1 MFSFCADPSAID
13 GLTWLSCYLTT
24 GKHMAFYLSFLVVLV
39 LLALAAPMAM
49 VFGFFGA
56 LACRSGL
63 APVRLFGQG
72 YITMVRGIPDI
83 AFFLFVPVALD
94 QAFEFLRH
102 KILCS
107 EITQPVWR
115 GNEFLVC
122 DAAKLPL
129 GTSPQW
135 VHEIYGFMLAL
146 LAFAV
151 VFGAFAGNTLRGA
164 MRAVPEA
171 QLQAAAAFGMTRRQ
185 IFWRVHLPQM
195 WVFALPGLSNLW
207 MILVKA
213 TPLLFLLGVEDVV
226 YWARELGGSKT
237 SAHSYPHGD
246 WRLWYFLGLLVFYLT
261 LTWISERFFARLM
274 ARFSFGQATL
284 GSAEAAS

>member
-1 MFSFCADPSAID
+1 M
-13 GLTWLSCYLTT
+13 
-24 GKHMAFYLSFLVVLV
+24 SFLVVLE
-39 LLALAAPMAM
+39 LLALAAPAAM
-49 VFGFFGA
+49 FFGIIGA
-56 LACRSGL
+56 LACRSN
-63 APVRLFGQG
+63 VVTIRLLGQG

-102 KILCS
+102 KIFCS
-107 EITQPVWR
+107 EITQPVWQ

-135 VHEIYGFMLAL
+135 IHEIYGFILAL
-146 LAFAV
+146 LAFAI

-164 MRAVPEA
+164 MRAVPDD
-171 QLQAAAAFGMTRRQ
+171 QLQAAAAFGMSRRQ
-185 IFWRVHLPQM
+185 IFWRIHLPQM

-213 TPLLFLLGVEDVV
+213 TPLLFLLGIEDVV

-246 WRLWYFLGLLVFYLT
+246 WRLWYFLALLVFYLAI
-261 LTWISERFFARLM
+261 TWLSEKFFARLM

-284 GSAEAAS
+284 GDAETAS